1 MHLIIYMQFY
11 NLYAVLTTKS
21 RNKLMRFLIIN
32 LFLHI
37 FGGTQIKYA
46 EINYMQKFY
55 AVFFQLRI
63 PEMMIK

>member
-1 MHLIIYMQFY
+1 
-11 NLYAVLTTKS
+11 
-21 RNKLMRFLIIN
+21 MRFLVIN